1 MVAYRALGPAAFRML
16 GARRWPAALLW
27 SVALVQL
34 AARAGAKCYA
44 GKPAYGCYD
53 ARNASRRAL
62 LHVRVMPYEYI
73 KSQGERITL
82 LSNRTMTQE
91 FCASACFRGNYE
103 VMGLMTPN
111 RSSSTN

>member
-1 MVAYRALGPAAFRML
+1 ML

-82 LSNRTMTQE
+82 LSWIWIGIREFAKVSVCGQE
-91 FCASACFRGNYE
+91 AY
-103 VMGLMTPN
+103 
-111 RSSSTN
+111 